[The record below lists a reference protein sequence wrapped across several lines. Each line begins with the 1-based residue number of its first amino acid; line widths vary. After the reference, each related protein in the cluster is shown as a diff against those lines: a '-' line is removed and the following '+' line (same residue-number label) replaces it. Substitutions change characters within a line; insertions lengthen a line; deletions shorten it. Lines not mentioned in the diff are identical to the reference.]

1 MKKNMLIEEKII
13 GFVLCIM
20 VVMVAAQVLS
30 RYVLHTSLSHTEE
43 LVRYFFVWTTFLG
56 ASAALFRGRHLSV
69 AGALHFI
76 PSRVMKWI
84 KLFSGFITLLFF
96 SLLIVFGLKVVI
108 LQIRTGQTTAAL
120 GLPMWIIGLAVPV
133 CSFVM
138 VIRIVMIACG
148 KGRDS

>member
-1 MKKNMLIEEKII
+1 MKKNLLIEEKIT

-43 LVRYFFVWTTFLG
+43 LVRYFFVWITFLG

-69 AGALHFI
+69 AGVLQFI
-76 PSRVMKWI
+76 PSRVIKWI

-96 SLLIVFGLKVVI
+96 SLLIIFGLKVVL
-108 LQIRTGQTTAAL
+108 LQIQTGQTTAAL

-138 VIRIVMIACG
+138 VIRIIMIACG